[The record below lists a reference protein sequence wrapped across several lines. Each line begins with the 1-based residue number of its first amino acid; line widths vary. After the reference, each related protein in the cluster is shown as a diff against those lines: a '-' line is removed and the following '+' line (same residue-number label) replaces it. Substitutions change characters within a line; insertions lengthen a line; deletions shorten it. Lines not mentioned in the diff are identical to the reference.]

1 MESNL
6 PQQNISI
13 EQLPIIIGDTFKHI
27 SEVDRKIS
35 NAVSRADEAKK
46 LADEASQKNAGWS
59 LFGSD
64 KKEAIEALQSA
75 AISQAN
81 ALSDSVDANK
91 ELFNNQKKM
100 SEALRYLFGLGV
112 ANMAANRTVVRE
124 LELKLKNAS
133 QEELSELARQEITN
147 VILQL
152 RAQEDMQYKLE
163 NHDRILREHKG
174 EIDKILGEINSFEER
189 CKEVLGRTEML
200 QNDVE
205 SKEKELTNKFI
216 EEKRHIQEELKLL
229 SKKLHDDI
237 SILSDQLSASID
249 NKVTSALQ
257 VTEPRILSLE
267 QYRQHEIDRRT
278 FFDTKFYK
286 AMVGIISVSALII
299 SCLSLFFPH
308 LQT

>member
-13 EQLPIIIGDTFKHI
+13 EQLPTIICNTFKHI

-35 NAVSRADEAKK
+35 NAVSRAEEAKK

-59 LFGSD
+59 FFGSD

-112 ANMAANRTVVRE
+112 ANIAANRTVVRE

-163 NHDRILREHKG
+163 NHDRILREHKVD
-174 EIDKILGEINSFEER
+174 IDKILGEINSFEER
-189 CKEVLGRTEML
+189 CKDILDRTETL
-200 QNDVE
+200 QDDV
-205 SKEKELTNKFI
+205 SKKEKELADRF
-216 EEKRHIQEELKLL
+216 EDEKRHIKEEVNLL
-229 SKKLHDDI
+229 AKKLHDDI
-237 SILSDQLSASID
+237 SKLSDQLSASID

-257 VTEPRILSLE
+257 VTEPRLLSLE
-267 QYRQHEIDRRT
+267 QYRQHEIENRT
-278 FFDTKFYK
+278 FFDTKLYK
-286 AMVGIISVSALII
+286 AMVGIISVSALIV
-299 SCLSLFFPH
+299 SL
-308 LQT
+308 LNII

>member
-1 MESNL
+1 MEYNL
-6 PQQNISI
+6 PQQKISI
-13 EQLPIIIGDTFKHI
+13 EQLPAIIGNTFKHI

-35 NAVSRADEAKK
+35 NAVSRAEEAKK

-59 LFGSD
+59 FFGSD

-75 AISQAN
+75 TVSQAN

-91 ELFNNQKKM
+91 ELFNNQKRM

-163 NHDRILREHKG
+163 NHDRILREYKVD
-174 EIDKILGEINSFEER
+174 IDKILGEINSFEER
-189 CKEVLGRTEML
+189 CKDILDRTETL
-200 QNDVE
+200 QYDV
-205 SKEKELTNKFI
+205 SKKEKELADRF
-216 EEKRHIQEELKLL
+216 EDEKRHIKEEVNLL
-229 SKKLHDDI
+229 AKKLHDDI
-237 SILSDQLSASID
+237 SKLSDQLSASID

-257 VTEPRILSLE
+257 VTEPRLLSLE
-267 QYRQHEIDRRT
+267 QYRQHEIENHT
-278 FFDTKFYK
+278 FFDTKLYK
-286 AMVGIISVSALII
+286 AMVGIISVSALIV
-299 SCLSLFFPH
+299 SL
-308 LQT
+308 LNII

>member
-1 MESNL
+1 MEYNL
-6 PQQNISI
+6 PQLNISI
-13 EQLPIIIGDTFKHI
+13 EQLPTIIGNTLEHI

-35 NAVSRADEAKK
+35 NAVSRAEEAKK

-59 LFGSD
+59 FFGSD

-75 AISQAN
+75 TVSQAN

-163 NHDRILREHKG
+163 NHDRILREHKVD
-174 EIDKILGEINSFEER
+174 IDKILGEINSFEER
-189 CKEVLGRTEML
+189 CKDILDRTETL
-200 QNDVE
+200 QDDV
-205 SKEKELTNKFI
+205 SKKEKELVYRF
-216 EEKRHIQEELKLL
+216 EDEKRHIKEEVNLL
-229 SKKLHDDI
+229 AKKLHDDI
-237 SILSDQLSASID
+237 SKLSDQLSASID

-257 VTEPRILSLE
+257 VTEPRLLSLE
-267 QYRQHEIDRRT
+267 QYRQHEIENRT
-278 FFDTKFYK
+278 FFDTKLYK
-286 AMVGIISVSALII
+286 AMVGIISVSALIV
-299 SCLSLFFPH
+299 SL
-308 LQT
+308 LNII

>member
-13 EQLPIIIGDTFKHI
+13 EQLPTIIGNTFKHI

-35 NAVSRADEAKK
+35 NAVSRAEEAKK

-59 LFGSD
+59 FFGSD

-112 ANMAANRTVVRE
+112 ANIAANRTVVRE

-152 RAQEDMQYKLE
+152 RAQEYMQYKLE
-163 NHDRILREHKG
+163 NHDRILREHKVD
-174 EIDKILGEINSFEER
+174 IDKILGEINSFEER
-189 CKEVLGRTEML
+189 CKDILDRTETL
-200 QNDVE
+200 QDDV
-205 SKEKELTNKFI
+205 SKKEKELADRF
-216 EEKRHIQEELKLL
+216 EDEKRHIKEEVNLL
-229 SKKLHDDI
+229 AKKLHDDI
-237 SILSDQLSASID
+237 SKLSDQLSASID

-257 VTEPRILSLE
+257 VTEPRLLSLE
-267 QYRQHEIDRRT
+267 QYRQHEIENHT
-278 FFDTKFYK
+278 FFDTKLYK
-286 AMVGIISVSALII
+286 AMVGIISVSALIV
-299 SCLSLFFPH
+299 SL
-308 LQT
+308 LNII

>member
-1 MESNL
+1 MEYNL
-6 PQQNISI
+6 PQQKISI
-13 EQLPIIIGDTFKHI
+13 EQLPAIIGNTFKHI

-35 NAVSRADEAKK
+35 NAVSRAEEAKK

-59 LFGSD
+59 FFGSD

-75 AISQAN
+75 TVSQAN

-91 ELFNNQKKM
+91 ELFNNQKRM
-100 SEALRYLFGLGV
+100 SESLRYLFGLGV

-163 NHDRILREHKG
+163 NHDRILREHKVD
-174 EIDKILGEINSFEER
+174 IDKILGEINSFEER
-189 CKEVLGRTEML
+189 CKDILDRTETL
-200 QNDVE
+200 QDDV
-205 SKEKELTNKFI
+205 SKKEKELADRF
-216 EEKRHIQEELKLL
+216 EDEKRHIKEEVNLL
-229 SKKLHDDI
+229 AKKLHDDI
-237 SILSDQLSASID
+237 SKLSDQLFASID

-257 VTEPRILSLE
+257 VTEPRLLSLE
-267 QYRQHEIDRRT
+267 QYRQHEIENRT
-278 FFDTKFYK
+278 FFDTKLYK
-286 AMVGIISVSALII
+286 AMVGIISVSALIV
-299 SCLSLFFPH
+299 SL
-308 LQT
+308 LNII

>member
-13 EQLPIIIGDTFKHI
+13 EQLPTIIGNTFKHI
-27 SEVDRKIS
+27 SEVDRKIL
-35 NAVSRADEAKK
+35 NAVSRAEEAKK

-59 LFGSD
+59 FFGSD

-75 AISQAN
+75 TVSQAN

-163 NHDRILREHKG
+163 NHDRILREHKVD
-174 EIDKILGEINSFEER
+174 IDKILGEINSFEER
-189 CKEVLGRTEML
+189 CKDILDRTETL
-200 QNDVE
+200 QDDV
-205 SKEKELTNKFI
+205 SKKEKELADRF
-216 EEKRHIQEELKLL
+216 EDEKRHIKEEVNLL
-229 SKKLHDDI
+229 AKKLHDDI
-237 SILSDQLSASID
+237 SKLSDQLSASID

-257 VTEPRILSLE
+257 VTEPRLLSLE
-267 QYRQHEIDRRT
+267 QYRQHEIENRT
-278 FFDTKFYK
+278 FFDTKLYK
-286 AMVGIISVSALII
+286 AMVGIISVSALIV
-299 SCLSLFFPH
+299 SL
-308 LQT
+308 LNII

>member
-13 EQLPIIIGDTFKHI
+13 EQLPTIIGNTFKHI

-35 NAVSRADEAKK
+35 NAVSRAEEAKK

-59 LFGSD
+59 FFGSD

-163 NHDRILREHKG
+163 NHDRILREHKVD
-174 EIDKILGEINSFEER
+174 IDKILGEINSFEER
-189 CKEVLGRTEML
+189 CKVILERTETL
-200 QNDVE
+200 QDDV
-205 SKEKELTNKFI
+205 SKKEKELADRF
-216 EEKRHIQEELKLL
+216 EDEKRHIKEEVNLL
-229 SKKLHDDI
+229 TKNLHDDI
-237 SILSDQLSASID
+237 SKLSNQLSASID

-257 VTEPRILSLE
+257 VTEPRLLSLE
-267 QYRQHEIDRRT
+267 QYRQHEIENRT
-278 FFDTKFYK
+278 FFDTKLYK
-286 AMVGIISVSALII
+286 AMVGIISVSALIV
-299 SCLSLFFPH
+299 SL
-308 LQT
+308 LNII

>member
-13 EQLPIIIGDTFKHI
+13 EQLPTIIGNTFKHI

-35 NAVSRADEAKK
+35 NAVSRAEEAKK

-59 LFGSD
+59 FFGSD

-75 AISQAN
+75 TVSQAN

-100 SEALRYLFGLGV
+100 SKALFYLFGLGV

-163 NHDRILREHKG
+163 NHDRILREHKVD
-174 EIDKILGEINSFEER
+174 IDKILGEINSFEER
-189 CKEVLGRTEML
+189 CKDILDRTETL
-200 QNDVE
+200 QVDVRK
-205 SKEKELTNKFI
+205 KEKELANSFEDEKCHI
-216 EEKRHIQEELKLL
+216 KEEVNLL
-229 SKKLHDDI
+229 AKNLHDDI
-237 SILSDQLSASID
+237 SKLSDQLSASID

-257 VTEPRILSLE
+257 VTEPRLLSLE
-267 QYRQHEIDRRT
+267 QYRQHEIENRT
-278 FFDTKFYK
+278 FFDTKLYK
-286 AMVGIISVSALII
+286 AMVGIISVSALIV
-299 SCLSLFFPH
+299 SL
-308 LQT
+308 LNII

>member
-13 EQLPIIIGDTFKHI
+13 EQLPTIIGNTFKDI

-91 ELFNNQKKM
+91 ELFNNQKRM

-112 ANMAANRTVVRE
+112 ANIAANRTVVRE

-163 NHDRILREHKG
+163 NHDRILREHKVD
-174 EIDKILGEINSFEER
+174 IDKILGEINSFEER
-189 CKEVLGRTEML
+189 CKDILDRTETL
-200 QNDVE
+200 QDDV
-205 SKEKELTNKFI
+205 SKKEKELADRF
-216 EEKRHIQEELKLL
+216 EDEKRHIKEEVNLL
-229 SKKLHDDI
+229 AKKLHDDI
-237 SILSDQLSASID
+237 SKLSDQLSASID

-257 VTEPRILSLE
+257 VTEPRLLSLE
-267 QYRQHEIDRRT
+267 QYRQHEIENRT
-278 FFDTKFYK
+278 FFDTKLYK
-286 AMVGIISVSALII
+286 AMVGIISVSALIV
-299 SCLSLFFPH
+299 SL
-308 LQT
+308 LNII

>member
-13 EQLPIIIGDTFKHI
+13 EQLPTIIGNTFKHI

-35 NAVSRADEAKK
+35 NAVSRAEEAKK

-59 LFGSD
+59 FFGSD

-112 ANMAANRTVVRE
+112 ANIAANRTVVRE

-163 NHDRILREHKG
+163 NHDRILREHKVD
-174 EIDKILGEINSFEER
+174 IDKILGEINSFEER
-189 CKEVLGRTEML
+189 CKDILDRTETL
-200 QNDVE
+200 QDDV
-205 SKEKELTNKFI
+205 SKKEKELADRF
-216 EEKRHIQEELKLL
+216 EDEKRHIKEEVNLL
-229 SKKLHDDI
+229 AKKLHDDI
-237 SILSDQLSASID
+237 SKLSDQLSASID

-257 VTEPRILSLE
+257 VTEPRLLSLE
-267 QYRQHEIDRRT
+267 QYRQHEIENHT
-278 FFDTKFYK
+278 FFDAKLYK
-286 AMVGIISVSALII
+286 AMVGIISVSALIV
-299 SCLSLFFPH
+299 SL
-308 LQT
+308 LNII

>member
-13 EQLPIIIGDTFKHI
+13 EQLPTIIGNTFKHI

-112 ANMAANRTVVRE
+112 ANMAANRTVVQE

-174 EIDKILGEINSFEER
+174 GIDKILGEINSFEER

-286 AMVGIISVSALII
+286 AMVGIISVSALIV
-299 SCLSLFFPH
+299 SL
-308 LQT
+308 LNII

>member
-1 MESNL
+1 MEYNL
-6 PQQNISI
+6 PQLNISI
-13 EQLPIIIGDTFKHI
+13 EQLPTIIGNTLEHI

-35 NAVSRADEAKK
+35 NAVSRAEEAKK

-59 LFGSD
+59 FFGSD

-75 AISQAN
+75 TVSQAN

-100 SEALRYLFGLGV
+100 SKALFYLFGLGV

-163 NHDRILREHKG
+163 NHDRILREHKVD
-174 EIDKILGEINSFEER
+174 IDKILGEINSFEER
-189 CKEVLGRTEML
+189 CKDILDRTETL
-200 QNDVE
+200 QVDVRK
-205 SKEKELTNKFI
+205 KEKELANSFEDEKCHI
-216 EEKRHIQEELKLL
+216 KEEVNLL
-229 SKKLHDDI
+229 AKNLHDDI
-237 SILSDQLSASID
+237 SKLSDQLSASID

-257 VTEPRILSLE
+257 VTEPRLLSLE
-267 QYRQHEIDRRT
+267 QYRQHEIENRT
-278 FFDTKFYK
+278 FFDTKLYK
-286 AMVGIISVSALII
+286 AMVGIISVSALIV
-299 SCLSLFFPH
+299 SL
-308 LQT
+308 LNII

>member
-6 PQQNISI
+6 PQQKISI
-13 EQLPIIIGDTFKHI
+13 EQLPVIIGNTFKHI

-35 NAVSRADEAKK
+35 NAVSRAEEAKK

-59 LFGSD
+59 FFGSD

-75 AISQAN
+75 TVSQAN

-163 NHDRILREHKG
+163 NHDRILREHKVD
-174 EIDKILGEINSFEER
+174 IDKILGEINSFEER
-189 CKEVLGRTEML
+189 CKDILDRTETL
-200 QNDVE
+200 QDDV
-205 SKEKELTNKFI
+205 SKKEKELADRF
-216 EEKRHIQEELKLL
+216 EDEKRHIKEEVNLL
-229 SKKLHDDI
+229 AKKLHDDI
-237 SILSDQLSASID
+237 SKLSDQLSASID

-257 VTEPRILSLE
+257 VTEPRLLSLE
-267 QYRQHEIDRRT
+267 QYRQHEIENRT
-278 FFDTKFYK
+278 FFDTKLYK
-286 AMVGIISVSALII
+286 AMVGIISVSALIV
-299 SCLSLFFPH
+299 SL
-308 LQT
+308 LNIL

>member
-13 EQLPIIIGDTFKHI
+13 EQLPTIIGNTFKHI

-35 NAVSRADEAKK
+35 NAVSRANEAKK
-46 LADEASQKNAGWS
+46 LAVEASQKNAGWS
-59 LFGSD
+59 FFGRD
-64 KKEAIEALQSA
+64 EKEAIEALQSA
-75 AISQAN
+75 AVSQAH

-91 ELFNNQKKM
+91 ELFNNQKRM

-124 LELKLKNAS
+124 LVLKLENAS

-163 NHDRILREHKG
+163 NHDRILREHKVD
-174 EIDKILGEINSFEER
+174 IDKILGEINSFEER
-189 CKEVLGRTEML
+189 CKDILDRTETL
-200 QNDVE
+200 QDDV
-205 SKEKELTNKFI
+205 SKKEKELADRF
-216 EEKRHIQEELKLL
+216 EDEKRHIKEEVNLL
-229 SKKLHDDI
+229 AKKLHDDI
-237 SILSDQLSASID
+237 SKLSDQLSASID

-257 VTEPRILSLE
+257 VTEPRLLSLE
-267 QYRQHEIDRRT
+267 QYRQHEIENHT
-278 FFDTKFYK
+278 FFDTKLYK
-286 AMVGIISVSALII
+286 AMVGIISVSALIV
-299 SCLSLFFPH
+299 SL
-308 LQT
+308 LNII

>member
-13 EQLPIIIGDTFKHI
+13 EQLPTIIGNTFKHI

-35 NAVSRADEAKK
+35 NAVSRAEEAKK

-59 LFGSD
+59 FFGSD

-112 ANMAANRTVVRE
+112 ANIAANRTVVRE

-163 NHDRILREHKG
+163 NHDRILREHKVD
-174 EIDKILGEINSFEER
+174 IDKILGEINSFEER
-189 CKEVLGRTEML
+189 CKDILDRTETL
-200 QNDVE
+200 QDDV
-205 SKEKELTNKFI
+205 SKKEKELADRF
-216 EEKRHIQEELKLL
+216 EDEKRHIKEEVNLL
-229 SKKLHDDI
+229 AKNLHDDI
-237 SILSDQLSASID
+237 SKLSDQLSASID

-257 VTEPRILSLE
+257 VTEPRLLSLE
-267 QYRQHEIDRRT
+267 QYRQHEIENRT
-278 FFDTKFYK
+278 FFDTKLYK
-286 AMVGIISVSALII
+286 AMVGIISVSALIV
-299 SCLSLFFPH
+299 SL
-308 LQT
+308 LNII

>member
-13 EQLPIIIGDTFKHI
+13 EQLPTIIGNTFKHI

-35 NAVSRADEAKK
+35 NAVSRAEEAKK

-59 LFGSD
+59 FFGSD

-75 AISQAN
+75 TVSQAN

-112 ANMAANRTVVRE
+112 ANIAANRTVVRE

-163 NHDRILREHKG
+163 NHDRILREHKVD
-174 EIDKILGEINSFEER
+174 IDKILGEINSFEER
-189 CKEVLGRTEML
+189 CKDILDRTETL
-200 QNDVE
+200 QDDV
-205 SKEKELTNKFI
+205 SKKEKELADRF
-216 EEKRHIQEELKLL
+216 EDEKRHIKEEVNLL
-229 SKKLHDDI
+229 AKKLHDDI
-237 SILSDQLSASID
+237 SKLSDQLSASID

-257 VTEPRILSLE
+257 VTEPRLLSLE
-267 QYRQHEIDRRT
+267 QYRQHEIENHT
-278 FFDTKFYK
+278 FFDTKLYK
-286 AMVGIISVSALII
+286 AMVGIISVSALIV
-299 SCLSLFFPH
+299 SL
-308 LQT
+308 LNII

>member
-13 EQLPIIIGDTFKHI
+13 EQLPTIIGNTFKHI

-35 NAVSRADEAKK
+35 NAVSRAEEAKK

-59 LFGSD
+59 FFGSD

-75 AISQAN
+75 TVSQAN

-91 ELFNNQKKM
+91 ELFNNQKRM

-163 NHDRILREHKG
+163 NHDRILREHKVD
-174 EIDKILGEINSFEER
+174 IDKILGEINSFEER
-189 CKEVLGRTEML
+189 CKDILDRTETL
-200 QNDVE
+200 QDDVNK
-205 SKEKELTNKFI
+205 KEKELADRF
-216 EEKRHIQEELKLL
+216 EDEKRHIKEEVNLL
-229 SKKLHDDI
+229 AKKLHDDI
-237 SILSDQLSASID
+237 SKLSDQLSASID

-257 VTEPRILSLE
+257 VTEPRLLSLE
-267 QYRQHEIDRRT
+267 QYRQHEIENRT
-278 FFDTKFYK
+278 FFDTKLYK
-286 AMVGIISVSALII
+286 AMVGIISVSALIV
-299 SCLSLFFPH
+299 SL
-308 LQT
+308 LNII

>member
-13 EQLPIIIGDTFKHI
+13 EQLPTIIGNTFKHI

-35 NAVSRADEAKK
+35 NAVSRAEEAKK

-59 LFGSD
+59 FFGSD

-112 ANMAANRTVVRE
+112 ANIAANRTVVRE

-163 NHDRILREHKG
+163 NHDRILREHKVD
-174 EIDKILGEINSFEER
+174 IDKILGEINSFEER
-189 CKEVLGRTEML
+189 CKDILDRTETL
-200 QNDVE
+200 QDDV
-205 SKEKELTNKFI
+205 SKKEKELADRF
-216 EEKRHIQEELKLL
+216 EDEKRHIKEEVNLL
-229 SKKLHDDI
+229 AKELHDDI
-237 SILSDQLSASID
+237 SKLSDQLSASID

-257 VTEPRILSLE
+257 VTEPRLLSLE
-267 QYRQHEIDRRT
+267 QYRQHEIENRT
-278 FFDTKFYK
+278 FFDTKLYK
-286 AMVGIISVSALII
+286 AMVGIISVSALIV
-299 SCLSLFFPH
+299 SL
-308 LQT
+308 LGII

>member
-1 MESNL
+1 MEYNL
-6 PQQNISI
+6 PQLNISI
-13 EQLPIIIGDTFKHI
+13 EQLPTIIGNTLEHI

-35 NAVSRADEAKK
+35 NAVSRAEEAKK

-59 LFGSD
+59 FFGSD

-75 AISQAN
+75 TVSQAN

-100 SEALRYLFGLGV
+100 SKALFYLFGLGV

-163 NHDRILREHKG
+163 NHDRILRKHKVD
-174 EIDKILGEINSFEER
+174 IDKILGMINSFEER
-189 CKEVLGRTEML
+189 CKDILDRTETL
-200 QNDVE
+200 QDDV
-205 SKEKELTNKFI
+205 SKKEKELVYRF
-216 EEKRHIQEELKLL
+216 EDEKRHIKEEVNLL
-229 SKKLHDDI
+229 AKKLHDDI
-237 SILSDQLSASID
+237 SKLSDQLSASID

-257 VTEPRILSLE
+257 VTEPRLLSLE
-267 QYRQHEIDRRT
+267 QYRQHEIENRT
-278 FFDTKFYK
+278 FFDTKLYK
-286 AMVGIISVSALII
+286 AMVGIISVSALIVALLNI
-299 SCLSLFFPH
+299 I
-308 LQT
+308 

>member
-13 EQLPIIIGDTFKHI
+13 EQLPTIIGNTFKHI

-174 EIDKILGEINSFEER
+174 GIDKILSEINSFEER

-205 SKEKELTNKFI
+205 SKEKELTNNFI

-257 VTEPRILSLE
+257 VTEPRLLSLE
-267 QYRQHEIDRRT
+267 QYRQHEIDNRT
-278 FFDTKFYK
+278 FFDTKLYK
-286 AMVGIISVSALII
+286 AMVGIISVSALIV
-299 SCLSLFFPH
+299 SL
-308 LQT
+308 LNII